1 MPIDAKLTR
10 LIRIRDT
17 VILLGRGNFRSIKQE
32 ETLATRCRL
41 LHASDAVCIRVT
53 AMITRPNSQTA
64 RECYLANQ
72 YCTAMNIFRVSC
84 RENA

>member
-1 MPIDAKLTR
+1 MIDFR
-10 LIRIRDT
+10 LVASQVDRINSNSREKR

-41 LHASDAVCIRVT
+41 LHASDAVCIRVWSDGY
-53 AMITRPNSQTA
+53 ASKFANA

-72 YCTAMNIFRVSC
+72 C
-84 RENA
+84 